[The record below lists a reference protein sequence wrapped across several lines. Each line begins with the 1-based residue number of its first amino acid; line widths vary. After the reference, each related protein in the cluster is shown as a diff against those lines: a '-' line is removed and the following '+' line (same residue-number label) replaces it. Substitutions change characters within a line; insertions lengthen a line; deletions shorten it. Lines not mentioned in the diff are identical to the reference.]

1 MGQQGGDLPR
11 NSIGGLFD
19 RLIGGGKVIGLP
31 LLVLCAG
38 TSGCFSGFGETT
50 TLNSLHSLG
59 IRKSLA
65 CAAPSPKAT
74 PVPRS
79 KTSFKTSGW
88 SASLSA
94 AGRRT
99 RVPAGAGDGGAPLRG
114 TVKKIFCPL
123 SAQSGL
129 LGRPKFTKCPIYMA
143 RTSDPQ
149 ICSLVLAPLGRRLG
163 QITKLNGFHGR
174 NHGPGNA
181 VQNKPTEFRKA
192 AQHYSMVGA
201 VGIEPTTS
209 PV

>member
-79 KTSFKTSGW
+79 KTSF
-88 SASLSA
+88 
-94 AGRRT
+94 
-99 RVPAGAGDGGAPLRG
+99 
-114 TVKKIFCPL
+114 
-123 SAQSGL
+123 
-129 LGRPKFTKCPIYMA
+129 
-143 RTSDPQ
+143 
-149 ICSLVLAPLGRRLG
+149 
-163 QITKLNGFHGR
+163 R
-174 NHGPGNA
+174 NLWL
-181 VQNKPTEFRKA
+181 
-192 AQHYSMVGA
+192 
-201 VGIEPTTS
+201 VGIAVCRGS
-209 PV
+209 PHSGPRWRRRWGRAASRDRQENILPIVCPEWSSGQTKIHEVPNLYGANF